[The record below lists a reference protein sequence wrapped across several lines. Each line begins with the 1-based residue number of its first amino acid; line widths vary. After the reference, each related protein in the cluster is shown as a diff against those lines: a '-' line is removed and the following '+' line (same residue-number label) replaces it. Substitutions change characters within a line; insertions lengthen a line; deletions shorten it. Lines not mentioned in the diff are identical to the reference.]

1 MGVYPKGIQIYTP
14 TTKEFSTPTLSRS
27 FAVASFQLRLV
38 FGIATEGVPPND
50 SAARFIGFGDKVCAI
65 DKRNEQSQVAYT

>member
-1 MGVYPKGIQIYTP
+1 MGVYPKGNQIYTP
-14 TTKEFSTPTLSRS
+14 ITKELLFPLGG
-27 FAVASFQLRLV
+27 FGPVFPPFRLHPV

-65 DKRNEQSQVAYT
+65 DRRNEQSQVAYT